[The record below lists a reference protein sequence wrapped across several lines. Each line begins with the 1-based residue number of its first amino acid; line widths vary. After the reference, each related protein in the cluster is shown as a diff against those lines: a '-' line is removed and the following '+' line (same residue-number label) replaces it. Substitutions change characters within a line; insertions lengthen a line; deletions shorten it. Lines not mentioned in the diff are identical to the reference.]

1 MSICQPQWYLTRPG
15 FSWGGVGVA
24 AIWYGASV
32 GLARTLRAAAEN
44 REPDQI
50 AHVHLGAV
58 DTALARARAV
68 LVEAAQVADD
78 PETPSGEAV
87 LVTQRTRQVIADSAD
102 EILTRLGH
110 ALGPAPLTG
119 DEDHARRVAD
129 LTVYL
134 RQHHAERD
142 LARQGEQVLGDL
154 DGLPMQCET
163 LTLWECLASLGAVDL
178 TVARV
183 AEPHLDALAILREAR
198 RHGQVLDEDWHA
210 RSPDWS
216 AARLWQV
223 YAAEGGERLVATE
236 TTDGWT
242 LTGVKPW
249 CSLADR
255 ATHALV
261 TAWVD
266 DDRRGLFAV
275 DLAHANVSPS
285 DDASDQSTQW
295 AARGLDQVRST
306 PISFDAAPSV
316 SICQPQWYLTRPG
329 FSWGGVGV
337 AAIWYGASVGL
348 ARTLRAAAE
357 NREPDQIAHVHLG
370 AVDTALAR
378 ARAVLVEAAQVADDP
393 ETPSGEAVLVTQR
406 TRQVIADSAD
416 EILTR
421 LGHALG
427 PAPLTGDEDHARR
440 VADLT
445 VYLRQHHAERDLA
458 RQGEQVL
465 GDLDGWRWW

>member
-1 MSICQPQWYLTRPG
+1 MPTEAVSLRRE
-15 FSWGGVGVA
+15 A
-24 AIWYGASV
+24 AGPLPRLASER
-32 GLARTLRAAAEN
+32 ARAAAP
-44 REPDQI
+44 PD
-50 AHVHLGAV
+50 APPDLGNAQ
-58 DTALARARAV
+58 
-68 LVEAAQVADD
+68 QVAQD
-78 PETPSGEAV
+78 
-87 LVTQRTRQVIADSAD
+87 
-102 EILTRLGH
+102 
-110 ALGPAPLTG
+110 LGPWVP
-119 DEDHARRVAD
+119 
-129 LTVYL
+129 
-134 RQHHAERD
+134 
-142 LARQGEQVLGDL
+142 
-154 DGLPMQCET
+154 LPMQGDT

-198 RHGQVLDEDWHA
+198 RHGQVRDEDWHA

-275 DLAHANVSPS
+275 DLAHANVSPP